1 MVRLTVNGDQH
12 VFEEAPSVAELL
24 RQLSMPAD
32 AVCVE
37 VNRAIVPR
45 RSHPALR
52 LEDGDE
58 VEVLT
63 FVGGG

>member
-1 MVRLTVNGDQH
+1 MVSLTVNGEKH
-12 VFEEAPSVAELL
+12 ELEAAPTVLELL
-24 RQLSMPAD
+24 RRLAMPSD

-45 RSHPALR
+45 RSHPSLR
-52 LEDGDE
+52 LQDGDE